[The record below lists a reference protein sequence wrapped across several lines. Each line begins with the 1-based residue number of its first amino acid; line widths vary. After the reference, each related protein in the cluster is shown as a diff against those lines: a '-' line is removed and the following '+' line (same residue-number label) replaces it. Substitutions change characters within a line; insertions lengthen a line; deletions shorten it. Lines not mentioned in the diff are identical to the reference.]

1 MGRMDS
7 PDRQRPQGA
16 QPAQPPQALQSPQP
30 SPLIAALTAAAPALA
45 VGLPVVVKLLTENRT
60 DHHEQEMQVALERH
74 QLEQERLE
82 LARRERALERRA
94 AELEREHKR
103 LQEEAAR
110 LATAPGGDGG
120 RFQRRRRPPPPR
132 FVTTYGFD
140 ERHQERLLVPEFI
153 TYAWCAAF
161 WYQTPLNVRAQVS
174 KARRSQYAR
183 IARLPPLPGEKLD
196 KAGVPFYAL
205 CFVAYAETVVEQ
217 EERARKI
224 LAGERPPRR
233 MPRRPEE
240 PTPSRATKRPR
251 GRPAYPRAQPR
262 DKNKP
267 RADEQSSLTAQS
279 HGDEAA
285 EKQDTQLREL
295 MSLLTLHFASKLEG
309 NSDPDNESAG
319 EDLDEDAP
327 L

>member
-1 MGRMDS
+1 MDS
-7 PDRQRPQGA
+7 PDRQPPPA
-16 QPAQPPQALQSPQP
+16 TQPPQPPQAAQSPQP
-30 SPLIAALTAAAPALA
+30 SPLVEALTAAAPALA
-45 VGLPVVVKLLTENRT
+45 VGLPLIVKLLTQDRT
-60 DHHEQEMQVALERH
+60 DHDDQEMQVALERH
-74 QLEQERLE
+74 QLEQGRLE
-82 LARRERALERRA
+82 LALRERALERRA

-110 LATAPGGDGG
+110 LAPTPDGKGGL
-120 RFQRRRRPPPPR
+120 FQRRRRPPPPR
-132 FVTTYGFD
+132 IVTTYGFD

-161 WYQTPLNVRAQVS
+161 LYQTPRTARAQVS

-183 IARLPPLPGEKLD
+183 IARLPPLLGEKLD

-205 CFVAYAETVVEQ
+205 RFVAYAETFVEQ
-217 EERARKI
+217 EERARKV

-233 MPRRPEE
+233 MPQPPEE
-240 PTPSRATKRPR
+240 PKPSKATKRPR

-267 RADEQSSLTAQS
+267 RADEQSSPTAQP
-279 HGDEAA
+279 HGDEDA
-285 EKQDTQLREL
+285 EQQGTQLREL

-309 NSDPDNESAG
+309 SSEPDNEG
-319 EDLDEDAP
+319 DDDLDEEAP

>member
-1 MGRMDS
+1 MDS
-7 PDRQRPQGA
+7 PDRQPPHGTH
-16 QPAQPPQALQSPQP
+16 PSQPPQAPQPPQP
-30 SPLIAALTAAAPALA
+30 SPLVQALTAAAPALA
-45 VGLPVVVKLLTENRT
+45 VGLPVVVKLLTEDHT
-60 DHHEQEMQVALERH
+60 DHHAQEMQVALERH
-74 QLEQERLE
+74 QLEQERRE

-110 LATAPGGDGG
+110 LAPTPADNGG

-140 ERHQERLLVPEFI
+140 DRHQERLLVPEFI

-161 WYQTPLNVRAQVS
+161 LYQTPPKVRAQVS

-183 IARLPPLPGEKLD
+183 IARLPPLLGEKLD

-205 CFVAYAETVVEQ
+205 RFVAYAETVVEQ
-217 EERARKI
+217 EERARKV

-233 MPRRPEE
+233 MSPPPEE
-240 PTPSRATKRPR
+240 SKPSRATKRPR
-251 GRPAYPRAQPR
+251 GRPAYPRAQPH

-267 RADEQSSLTAQS
+267 RADEQSSPTAQP

-285 EKQDTQLREL
+285 EQQDTQLREL

-309 NSDPDNESAG
+309 NSDPDNENAG